1 MTKKYRIID
10 SSSNE
15 CYSMDEKT
23 SQNAQNYCSVF
34 YSTQNKKQIYATQ
47 IVEQIKK

>member
-10 SSSNE
+10 SNSNE
-15 CYSMDEKT
+15 CYSMYEKT
-23 SQNAQNYCSVF
+23 SQNAQNHCSIF
-34 YSTQNKKQIYATQ
+34 YPIQSKKQTYATQ